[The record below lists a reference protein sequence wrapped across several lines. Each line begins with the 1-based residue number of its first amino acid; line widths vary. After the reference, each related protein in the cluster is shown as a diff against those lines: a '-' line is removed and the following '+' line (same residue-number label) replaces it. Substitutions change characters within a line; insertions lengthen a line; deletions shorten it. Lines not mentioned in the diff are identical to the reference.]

1 MGRNITIEG
10 IAGQAGVSR
19 QTVSR
24 VINNHEDVAYETRIR
39 VQEIIDRLGYKP
51 NALARGLSAKRS
63 RTIGVISSRLQYYGP
78 RSMLTSLDINA
89 HLAGYRIIP
98 SILHEDDSPSEIENH
113 LRNLIALQ
121 PDGIIWEVAV
131 RIGNEFSIEGAQ
143 NLASI
148 PMITMNKSLQGVHN
162 VLEIDDTE
170 ASRTAVEHLIHQ
182 GYRNIGILTGPSDWY
197 STKRRLA
204 GWKIAL
210 QEHGISSSSE
220 RIVEG
225 DWTAASGRQGVE
237 ILLQQFPDVDAIF
250 ACNDQMA
257 LGILHE
263 LNKRGM
269 RVPQEIGVVGY
280 DDVDEAAYYTP
291 ALTTVNQPYDRYGK
305 ELLNIML
312 KMIDDNVRNREY
324 AVPDPI
330 YITPELVIRE
340 SSQRDLG

>member
-1 MGRNITIEG
+1 MDKNITLKI
-10 IAGQAGVSR
+10 IAEQAGVSK

-24 VINNHEDVAYETRIR
+24 VINNHEDVAYETRTRI
-39 VQEIIDRLGYKP
+39 QEIIDSVGYKP

-63 RTIGVISSRLQYYGP
+63 RTIGLISSRLEYYGP

-98 SILHEDDSPSEIENH
+98 FILHEGSPSEIENH
-113 LRNLIALQ
+113 LRNLVALQ
-121 PDGIIWEVAV
+121 PDGIIWENAV
-131 RIGNEFSIEGAQ
+131 RIGNEFSIEEVP
-143 NLASI
+143 NLTSI
-148 PMITMNKSLQGVHN
+148 PMITMNESLLKGIHN

-170 ASRTAVEHLIHQ
+170 ASRTAVEHLVHQ

-204 GWKIAL
+204 GWKITL

-225 DWTAASGRQGVE
+225 DWTAASGRRGIE
-237 ILLQQFPDVDAIF
+237 NLLQQFPDVDAIF

-257 LGILHE
+257 LGVLHE
-263 LNKRGM
+263 LNKRGI

-280 DDVDEAAYYTP
+280 DDVDEAVYYTP

>member
-1 MGRNITIEG
+1 MEKNMTLKE
-10 IAGQAGVSR
+10 IAEQAGVSK

-24 VINNHEDVAYETRIR
+24 VINDHEDVAYETRIR
-39 VQEIIDRLGYKP
+39 VQEIIDRVGYQP

-78 RSMLTSLDINA
+78 RSLLTSLDINA

-98 SILHEDDSPSEIENH
+98 SILHEDSPSEIENH

-131 RIGNEFSIEGAQ
+131 RIGNDFSIEDIQ
-143 NLASI
+143 NLTSV
-148 PMITMNKSLQGVHN
+148 PMITMNESLKGVHN
-162 VLEIDDTE
+162 VLEVDDTG
-170 ASRTAVEHLIHQ
+170 ASRTAVEHLINQ
-182 GYRNIGILTGPSDWY
+182 GYRNIGIITGPSGWY
-197 STKRRLA
+197 AAEKRLT

-210 QEHGISSSSE
+210 QENGLSSSSE

-225 DWTAASGRQGVE
+225 DWTAASGKRG
-237 ILLQQFPDVDAIF
+237 IMKLLDRFPEVDAVF

-257 LGILHE
+257 LGVLHI
-263 LNKRGM
+263 LNKRGI

-280 DDVDEAAYYTP
+280 DDVDEAACYTP
-291 ALTTVNQPYDRYGK
+291 ALTTVNQPYDKYGK

-312 KMIDDNVRNREY
+312 NMIDDNVRKRKY
-324 AVPDPI
+324 SVPDPI

-340 SSQRDLG
+340 SSVRDVG